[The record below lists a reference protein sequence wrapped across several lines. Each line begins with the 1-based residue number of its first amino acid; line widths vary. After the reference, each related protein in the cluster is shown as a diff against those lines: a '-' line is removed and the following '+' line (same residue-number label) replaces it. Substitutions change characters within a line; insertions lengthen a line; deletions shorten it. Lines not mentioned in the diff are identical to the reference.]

1 MVLALRAW
9 QLHPAPMPIEVD
21 DPRLNP
27 ATADNYNDYH
37 NDYYDDY
44 HNDYY
49 NDYYNDYRNDCH
61 SGHHNDC
68 HADFHNFRKRLSK
81 RQL

>member
-37 NDYYDDY
+37 NDYY
-44 HNDYY
+44 
-49 NDYYNDYRNDCH
+49 NDYRNDCH

-68 HADFHNFRKRLSK
+68 HTDFHNFRKRLSK

>member
-37 NDYYDDY
+37 NDYY
-44 HNDYY
+44 
-49 NDYYNDYRNDCH
+49 NDYRNDCH